1 MTLPAFF
8 ATMPGFAEKKAKF
21 LPRKALQMVCR
32 VDDGPKTDPE
42 VAARNG
48 RGFWVQVGKY

>member
-1 MTLPAFF
+1 MRVLTLSAFF

-32 VDDGPKTDPE
+32 VDDGPKTD
-42 VAARNG
+42 
-48 RGFWVQVGKY
+48 